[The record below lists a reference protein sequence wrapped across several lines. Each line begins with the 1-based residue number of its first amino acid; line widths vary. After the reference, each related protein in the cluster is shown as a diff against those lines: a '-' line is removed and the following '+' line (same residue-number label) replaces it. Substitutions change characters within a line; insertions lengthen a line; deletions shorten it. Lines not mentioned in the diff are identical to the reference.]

1 MFKHTPTHTH
11 TQPTDFQYHL
21 LEVYSFSQLHNICLE
36 CPCYF
41 LTRTIFPE
49 HAFGDR
55 CLEGQCS
62 YSIIGVINSYP
73 DPFLLLSLPP
83 LSSPPPSPLF
93 TPSLPS
99 LPPIPLSSPASDLN
113 LKILR
118 DDSACPGACQVIQW
132 CVCVGIAPNHSYWD
146 VLYAIDFADTPCL
159 CVQGEGVL

>member
-1 MFKHTPTHTH
+1 MFVCCSPLQWSTIFPTEQVTEQQSALFVKKLLAVAVSSNPTCALQCGDFTSHFPLSSCSNTHTHTH

-21 LEVYSFSQLHNICLE
+21 LEVCSFSQLHNICLE

-41 LTRTIFPE
+41 LIRTIFPE

-83 LSSPPPSPLF
+83 LSSPPPSP
-93 TPSLPS
+93 PSLPS
-99 LPPIPLSSPASDLN
+99 LSLHLPQIS
-113 LKILR
+113 I
-118 DDSACPGACQVIQW
+118 
-132 CVCVGIAPNHSYWD
+132 
-146 VLYAIDFADTPCL
+146 
-159 CVQGEGVL
+159 